1 MTVGVQK
8 GKMSEKEVT
17 EIRTA
22 ISSQV
27 VECALQDRPKEWLKF

>member
-1 MTVGVQK
+1 MTVGVQ
-8 GKMSEKEVT
+8 KEVT

-27 VECALQDRPKEWLKF
+27 VECALQDRPKE